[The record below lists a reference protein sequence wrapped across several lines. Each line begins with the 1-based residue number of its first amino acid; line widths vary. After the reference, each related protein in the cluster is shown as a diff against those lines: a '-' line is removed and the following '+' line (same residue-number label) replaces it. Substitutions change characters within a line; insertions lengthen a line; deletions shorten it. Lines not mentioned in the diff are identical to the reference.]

1 MLQIHICREP
11 AKEVLRE
18 ALSHMNSHIFSFV
31 APAVKMVYYFIG
43 PEGGKSILRGENG
56 SGDKWIKT

>member
-1 MLQIHICREP
+1 
-11 AKEVLRE
+11 
-18 ALSHMNSHIFSFV
+18 MNSHIFSFV

-56 SGDKWIKT
+56 SGDKWRKT